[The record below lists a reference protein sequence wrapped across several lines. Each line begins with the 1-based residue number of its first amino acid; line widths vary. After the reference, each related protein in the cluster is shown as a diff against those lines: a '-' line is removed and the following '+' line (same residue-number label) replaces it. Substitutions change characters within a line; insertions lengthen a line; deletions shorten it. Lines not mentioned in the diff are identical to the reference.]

1 MGWWATRP
9 GTKEREAATRMLYR
23 LVVLFAFV
31 SAGAVCAQMIP
42 MMSTLDEWRWNG
54 ALTGAVIA
62 LVLDRCFRSRDD
74 RRRWVGHS
82 GNVIP
87 IDRACQRD
95 SA

>member
-23 LVVLFAFV
+23 LIAFFAFV
-31 SAGAVCAQMIP
+31 SIGAVCAQMIP
-42 MMSTLDEWRWNG
+42 MMTLDAWRWNG

-74 RRRWVGHS
+74 RRRWAGRS

-87 IDRACQRD
+87 INRARQRD